1 MRGANHVH
9 IVILSKSSL
18 YILDILPYLRICV
31 LSYCTHKLGFK
42 LFWDKDKELFK
53 IMNEKGLVMVYT
65 GNGKGKTTAAL
76 GLALRAIGNGARVMM
91 MQFMKGKT
99 YGELK
104 AAEHLPGFEIIMTG
118 RSVFVD
124 KKNPAEIDVKIA
136 QEAFQKVRDSIDS
149 GQYDLVI
156 LDEINVALDY
166 TLISVSQVLN
176 LINNR
181 PAHVNLVLTGRNAPT
196 AIMEASDMI
205 SEVKEIKHHYQK
217 GIKARQGIEY

>member
-1 MRGANHVH
+1 
-9 IVILSKSSL
+9 
-18 YILDILPYLRICV
+18 
-31 LSYCTHKLGFK
+31 
-42 LFWDKDKELFK
+42 
-53 IMNEKGLVMVYT
+53 MVYT

-76 GLALRAIGNGARVMM
+76 GLALRAIGHGARVMM

-104 AAEHLPGFEIIMTG
+104 AAEHLPSFEIIMTG

-124 KKNPAEIDVKIA
+124 KKNPVEIDVKIA
-136 QEAFQKVRDSIDS
+136 QEAFQKVADFINS
-149 GQYDLVI
+149 GQYNLVI

-166 TLISVSQVLN
+166 NLISTPQVLN

-181 PAHVNLVLTGRNAPT
+181 PSHVDLVLTGRNAPVV
-196 AIMEASDMI
+196 IMEASDMV

-217 GIKARQGIEY
+217 GIEARHGIEY

>member
-1 MRGANHVH
+1 
-9 IVILSKSSL
+9 
-18 YILDILPYLRICV
+18 
-31 LSYCTHKLGFK
+31 
-42 LFWDKDKELFK
+42 
-53 IMNEKGLVMVYT
+53 MNEKGLVMVYT